1 VCQGYPRDL
10 ACCYLQSLFEDGNL
24 NTNIAIVP
32 VITLEMT
39 ITGGFFEMIS
49 AFGKQTMDK

>member
-1 VCQGYPRDL
+1 MCQGYPRDL